1 MEKNKSKVNL
11 IFPHQLFSE
20 SKLIDNGCDIYLIE
34 EYLFFR
40 QYKFHK
46 QKIAFHRASMKAY
59 QAYLESKNRTVVYI
73 DAFNENASISSLLE
87 DLIHK
92 GISEIQFYDIFF
104 MLYAYVYGLCL
115 TSLLSTTYKPLR
127 FHRCEI
133 TFQILRSSVTN
144 LRIRYS
150 SLRFTPTQI
159 LKE

>member
-1 MEKNKSKVNL
+1 MEKNKNKVNL

-34 EYLFFR
+34 EHLFFR

-59 QAYLESKNRTVVYI
+59 QAYLESKNRTVIYI

-92 GISEIQFYDIFF
+92 GISEIQFYDP
-104 MLYAYVYGLCL
+104 VDNW
-115 TSLLSTTYKPLR
+115 LLKR
-127 FHRCEI
+127 IQDRK
-133 TFQILRSSVTN
+133 SVV
-144 LRIRYS
+144 
-150 SLRFTPTQI
+150 
-159 LKE
+159 